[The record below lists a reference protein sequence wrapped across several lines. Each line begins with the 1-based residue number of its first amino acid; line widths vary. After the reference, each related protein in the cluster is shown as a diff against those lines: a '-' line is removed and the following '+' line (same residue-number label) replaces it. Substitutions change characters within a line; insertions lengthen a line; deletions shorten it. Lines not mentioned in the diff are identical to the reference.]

1 MKAIVKLL
9 FRLIRRWGKTSRG
22 KWHIVQYRFYT
33 TGHFK
38 LFCVPWTDYKG
49 VDYCRKT
56 PLTED
61 ICQHCQALIDGG
73 MA

>member
-1 MKAIVKLL
+1 MKFICKIL
-9 FRLIRRWGKTSRG
+9 FRFIRRWGKTSNG
-22 KWHIVQYRFYT
+22 KWHVIQCRFYT

-38 LFCVPWTDYKG
+38 PSCAPWTDYTG

-56 PLTED
+56 PSSNV
-61 ICQHCQALIDGG
+61 CKHCQALIDGG